1 MKILFNK
8 NEVVA
13 TARYIVENNPRAQ
26 SPSLIPLT
34 DRGYQPVRGEVDEI
48 LNNIRN
54 LARENKDVFEA
65 IRKNRAAGDT
75 DINPLLQKW
84 IEVLGV
90 GGYWIIAEIEDDA
103 INFAL
108 AVSPWFGEDLIIE
121 EDI

>member
-13 TARYIVENNPRAQ
+13 TAQYIVDNNPRSNA
-26 SPSLIPLT
+26 PSLIPHT

-48 LNNIRN
+48 LNNIRT
-54 LARENKDVFEA
+54 LARKNKDAFNAVQQQ
-65 IRKNRAAGDT
+65 RAAGDT
-75 DINPLLQKW
+75 DCNPLLQEW

-90 GGYWIIAEIEDDA
+90 GGYWIIAEVEDDA